1 MLPLPSRSYT
11 RPSTLAVLVVTL
23 GIFSMHAQSTYRGR
37 GKGADRI
44 YPIPELN
51 TVTQSTA
58 NTEPDLL
65 PDADVAEGLLSEPL
79 KCFAL
84 PSVSGDMEPS
94 PLGVK
99 NFRYIGSY
107 NWLDAPRPTIMVPGI
122 VVHIISSATLH
133 LDLRRSVL
141 LDTCRLSGDLAQ
153 SPRTVPCAL

>member
-1 MLPLPSRSYT
+1 MLPLPLRSCT
-11 RPSTLAVLVVTL
+11 RPPTLAVLVVAL
-23 GIFSMHAQSTYRGR
+23 RIFSMQAKSTYRGR

-65 PDADVAEGLLSEPL
+65 PDADVVEGLLSEPL

-84 PSVSGDMEPS
+84 PSVAGDTEPS

-107 NWLDAPRPTIMVPGI
+107 NWLDAPRPTILVPGI
-122 VVHIISSATLH
+122 VVHISSAALH
-133 LDLRRSVL
+133 HVLRCSVP

-153 SPRTVPCAL
+153 SPRAVPCAL